1 MHWGKIFICSF
12 LAFDLT
18 WMSTIVG
25 VSCKMVP
32 PGGISEGWS
41 GLPVP
46 FVYCGVW
53 GETTS
58 WAIAILDFLFW
69 AFIVYLFIKGD
80 KLSRPQSKYM
90 VLAGALLILSA
101 IPYYLLFNIA
111 PDISRF
117 LVGVVVGVIPISFGV
132 GVYTILAKY
141 NRKMLLVAILLFL
154 ANLVLL
160 SHSLFGLG

>member
-1 MHWGKIFICSF
+1 MHWGKVFISLL
-12 LAFDLT
+12 LAADLT
-18 WMSTIVG
+18 WMSTIIEVG
-25 VSCKMVP
+25 CKMVP

-58 WAIAILDFLFW
+58 WALATLNFLFW
-69 AFIVYLFIKGD
+69 MFIVYLFIRND
-80 KLSRPQSKYM
+80 KLSRPQSKSM

-101 IPYYLLFNIA
+101 IPYYLLFNVA
-111 PDISRF
+111 PGISRF
-117 LVGVVVGVIPISFGV
+117 LMGVIVAIIPISFGF
-132 GVYTILAKY
+132 GVCTILTKY
-141 NRKMLLVAILLFL
+141 NRKMLLAAMLLLLLNIAI
-154 ANLVLL
+154 L